1 MSENK
6 ERITVSAFVDGYN
19 KLTSEEL
26 KKKYVNKHVTT
37 TYVPILNKM
46 NVLTLMNEKSVVN
59 EDIKYINLTVSKL
72 NLIMAVLVLY
82 TDVEPDKDQ
91 EGKPMTWDA
100 YDKLKATGIL
110 EEILACIG
118 DDVEELLAVQKDVM
132 DTWHMK
138 NNSPEAYVANLVGVA
153 SQRFGITTAVVM
165 EKLAEVLEDD
175 KKIEKVTNT
184 VEKMLKKLKL

>member
-19 KLTSEEL
+19 KLTREEL

-46 NVLTLMNEKSVVN
+46 NVLSLMNEKSVVN

-118 DDVEELLAVQKDVM
+118 DDVDELLSVQKDVM

-165 EKLAEVLEDD
+165 EKLAEVIEDD
-175 KKIEKVTNT
+175 KKIEKVMTAFD
-184 VEKMLKKLKL
+184 KMLKKIK

>member
-26 KKKYVNKHVTT
+26 KKKYVNKHVTN

-46 NVLTLMNEKSVVN
+46 NVLSLMNEKSVVN

-118 DDVEELLAVQKDVM
+118 NDVEELLSVQKDVM

-153 SQRFGITTAVVM
+153 SHRFGITTAVVM
-165 EKLAEVLEDD
+165 EKLAEVIEDD
-175 KKIEKVTNT
+175 KKIEKVMTAFD
-184 VEKMLKKLKL
+184 KMLKKIK